1 MTQYIGLDPSTG
13 ATLTDTAQLSASLRT
28 LLTTPIGSRVM
39 RRDYGSRIPD
49 LIDAPMGPSTRLR
62 LAAAAYIAIRRWEPR
77 LQISR
82 IAFEPSAATP
92 GRLVATL
99 TATRT
104 DRPAG
109 SAGTTLEIAL

>member
-1 MTQYIGLDPSTG
+1 MTQYIGIDTKTL
-13 ATLTDTAQLSASLRT
+13 ATLLDDAEIYDALER
-28 LLTTPIGSRVM
+28 LLTTPIGSRLM

-49 LIDAPMGPSTRLR
+49 LIDAPLNPATRLR

-77 LQISR
+77 LAISR
-82 IAFEPSAATP
+82 IAFEASAATP

>member
-1 MTQYIGLDPSTG
+1 MTN
-13 ATLTDTAQLSASLRT
+13 
-28 LLTTPIGSRVM
+28 
-39 RRDYGSRIPD
+39 
-49 LIDAPMGPSTRLR
+49 
-62 LAAAAYIAIRRWEPR
+62 IAIRRWEPR

-82 IAFEPSAATP
+82 IAFEASAATP

-99 TATRT
+99 TATRL